1 MRGHFIRIMLGG
13 AQFLKYLPFK
23 SKTGK
28 HIDYSI
34 FLRVIGV
41 SVVFL
46 LMRAI
51 QLFALIFFA

>member
-1 MRGHFIRIMLGG
+1 MLGG

-51 QLFALIFFA
+51 QLFALIFLLKTSK